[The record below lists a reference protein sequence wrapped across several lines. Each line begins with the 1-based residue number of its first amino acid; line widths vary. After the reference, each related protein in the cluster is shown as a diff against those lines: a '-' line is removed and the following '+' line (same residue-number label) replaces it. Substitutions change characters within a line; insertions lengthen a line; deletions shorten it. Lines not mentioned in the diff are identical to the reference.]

1 MNVKVEDISS
11 IKKKLSFQIPVDTVD
26 AEFDKAYKKLAKTAK
41 IPGFRPGKV
50 PRKVLER
57 QYAPQIEAQVFD
69 NLVNETFFKAVVDN
83 KIDAVSAPEVVDNGP
98 VKPGQ
103 AFEYEAEIEVRPEVT
118 AKDYIGLELRKE
130 IFAVDDKTVEDR
142 LEDMRKH
149 QAKVETSDRKVAQM
163 GDITVIDFE
172 GFVDGVAFDGGK
184 AEGHQLEL
192 GSNTFIPG
200 FEEQIVGFECGQ
212 ERDIEVTFPEEYGN
226 EGLAGKP
233 AVFKVSLKEIKER
246 VLPELDEAFAKE
258 AGLESIEDLKVKI
271 RESIEAQERDRIE
284 KDFRERMVDALV
296 AANPIELPEAMVNS
310 QIEYMVQNFQN
321 RLQAQGM
328 RMEDMGITA
337 DSFKQMYRD
346 MAVSQVQASLIMEA
360 IALQENLKVEEDEIQ
375 DKIDEIV
382 ETSGASKEAVMNF
395 YSSDERRSA
404 LVSQIVEEKVVA
416 FLGSKA
422 KIEMVDKA
430 ALENVETEEE

>member
-118 AKDYIGLELRKE
+118 AKDYIGLELKKE

-404 LVSQIVEEKVVA
+404 LVSQIAEEKVVA

>member
-118 AKDYIGLELRKE
+118 AKDYIGLELKKE

-404 LVSQIVEEKVVA
+404 LVSQIAEEKVVA

-422 KIEMVDKA
+422 KIEMVDKT
-430 ALENVETEEE
+430 ALENVGTAEE